1 MINYTILDI
10 LNLSKNS
17 NFNMAPTTEY
27 IRVGMWKTHGH
38 VLIGLQHNTW
48 LNEPKDGNTSLGWV
62 LDNVL
67 FR

>member
-1 MINYTILDI
+1 MINDTILDI
-10 LNLSKNS
+10 LNIRKNS
-17 NFNMAPTTEY
+17 NFNMTPTTEY

-38 VLIGLQHNTW
+38 VLIGLQHDTW
-48 LNEPKDGNTSLGWV
+48 LKEPKDGNTSLGQV